1 MMKIF
6 FLFISLIFITQ
17 CGYSPI
23 HTQNDKNFE
32 IKKIEL
38 NKSKNSKMIETRL
51 KNYKNVSDAL
61 FFYDLKIKTSEQK
74 IVISKDEKGKVL
86 LLRMVI
92 NLNLEVLEKEKSIMK
107 KKYKNSFDYQNMS
120 KKFELNNYE
129 NEIKIDIYNEII
141 SKILTDL
148 KNLK

>member
-38 NKSKNSKMIETRL
+38 NKSKNAKIIEARL
-51 KNYKNVSDAL
+51 KNYKNKSSAL
-61 FFYDLKIKTSEQK
+61 FYYDLKIKTSEQK
-74 IVISKDEKGKVL
+74 KIISKDKKGKVL
-86 LLRMVI
+86 LLRMII
-92 NLNLEVLEKEKSIMK
+92 NLNLEVFEKEKLIMQ
-107 KKYKNSFDYQNMS
+107 KKYASSFDYKNMS
-120 KKFELNNYE
+120 KKFELSDYE
-129 NEIKIDIYNEII
+129 DEIQIDIYNKII

-148 KNLK
+148 TNLK

>member
-1 MMKIF
+1 
-6 FLFISLIFITQ
+6 
-17 CGYSPI
+17 
-23 HTQNDKNFE
+23 
-32 IKKIEL
+32 
-38 NKSKNSKMIETRL
+38 MIEARL
-51 KNYKNVSDAL
+51 KNYKNISDAL

-86 LLRMVI
+86 LLRIVI

-107 KKYKNSFDYQNMS
+107 KKYVSSFDYQNMS

>member
-1 MMKIF
+1 MKIF
-6 FLFISLIFITQ
+6 FLFISIIFINQ

-23 HTQNDKNFE
+23 HFQNDKSFE

-38 NKSKNSKMIETRL
+38 NKSKNAKIIEARL
-51 KNYKNVSDAL
+51 KNYKNKSNA
-61 FFYDLKIKTSEQK
+61 FFNYNLKIKTSEQK
-74 IVISKDEKGKVL
+74 EVISKDKKGKVL
-86 LLRMVI
+86 LLRMII
-92 NLNLEVLEKEKSIMK
+92 NFNLEVFEKEKLIME
-107 KKYKNSFDYQNMS
+107 KKYANSFDYQNMS